1 MRDVIQLYVTDFTI
15 SRSFRNFYNGF
26 KDRKYLILHTL
37 ISAQMVDFQKPVPQY
52 LNEKQNIIRLIL
64 FTALFALVFINAYSP
79 FGADR
84 WYNLTRLEFF
94 TYSSL
99 TILIGVLV
107 VVISRIIMYHECKR
121 HSINLW
127 QYLAWIFAEIFSMA
141 LTYSIFEKLILKDAR
156 NLTDLVKNSL
166 RNTSL
171 VLLLP
176 YSILWLYFSWKD
188 KKEQIERMEDYP
200 HNSDKTRNMIPFY
213 DDKGIL
219 KFSVKKENLLYLES
233 AENYVNICYLNKGKV
248 SKYLLRDT
256 LKKIEENFSGSEIV
270 RCHRSYMVN
279 FEKVKVIRKDR
290 DGLKLEFDNPSVTD
304 IPVSKTYVDTVMQTF
319 SKYYQT
325 TDLS

>member
-1 MRDVIQLYVTDFTI
+1 MI
-15 SRSFRNFYNGF
+15 
-26 KDRKYLILHTL
+26 
-37 ISAQMVDFQKPVPQY
+37 DFQKPIPSY

-64 FTALFALVFINAYSP
+64 FTSLFALVFINTYSP

-84 WYNLTRLEFF
+84 WYNLTSLEFF

-99 TILIGVLV
+99 VILIGVLV
-107 VVISRIIMYHECKR
+107 VVISRIIMYHLCKR
-121 HSINLW
+121 QTINIW
-127 QYLAWIFAEIFSMA
+127 QYLLWIFAEVFSMA
-141 LTYSIFEKLILKDAR
+141 MVYAISEKFFLKDSR
-156 NLTDLVKNSL
+156 LFSDLL
-166 RNTSL
+166 RNSSRNTAL

-176 YSILWLYFSWKD
+176 YSVLWLYFSWRD
-188 KKEQIERMEDYP
+188 KKEQIEKLEELP
-200 HNSDKTRNMIPFY
+200 LFSENSRDMIPFY
-213 DDKGIL
+213 DEKGVL

-256 LKKIEENFSGSEIV
+256 LKKIEETFSGTEII

-304 IPVSKTYVDTVMQTF
+304 IPVSKTYVNTVMQTF
-319 SKYYQT
+319 SKYCQT
-325 TDLS
+325 VDPT